1 MKKLPKEFTS
11 TEAIFIAKKLGIKER
26 TVYKK
31 IRDYVGIGLLKKVKT
46 GLYRKLSK
54 N

>member
-1 MKKLPKEFTS
+1 MNKLSKEFTS
-11 TEAIFIAKKLGIKER
+11 GEAILIAKNLGIKER
-26 TVYKK
+26 TAYKK
-31 IRDYVGIGLLKKVKT
+31 LKDYVGIGLLKKVKT